1 MEGTLAAPNSASLV
15 VVGRRVSPPA
25 RVSPESAPADAR
37 TLALTMH
44 WTQRGWQTRVDQ
56 CEGPVWFKSCAIS
69 ASHLATAAKNPPRQF
84 PAWKLPPVWPSNC
97 CPTPRRPKSARPRG
111 GVPLAGAAYTPQCD
125 PSSACGNTP
134 CPSDP
139 LPPRPQRPTA
149 TPPPATHRHPGPR
162 DPPPPRPSDPPPP
175 RPQRPTATLP
185 PATHR
190 AQRPHHPQ

>member
-97 CPTPRRPKSARPRG
+97 RPIPRRPKSARPRG
-111 GVPLAGAAYTPQCD
+111 GVPLAGAAYTPQCE
-125 PSSACGNTP
+125 PTNCLWQHT
-134 CPSDP
+134 
-139 LPPRPQRPTA
+139 LPQRPTA
-149 TPPPATHRHPGPR
+149 TPPPTTHRHP
-162 DPPPPRPSDPPPP
+162 D
-175 RPQRPTATLP
+175 PQRPTATP
-185 PATHR
+185 APATHR
-190 AQRPHHPQ
+190 HPAPAIHRHPVPSDPL